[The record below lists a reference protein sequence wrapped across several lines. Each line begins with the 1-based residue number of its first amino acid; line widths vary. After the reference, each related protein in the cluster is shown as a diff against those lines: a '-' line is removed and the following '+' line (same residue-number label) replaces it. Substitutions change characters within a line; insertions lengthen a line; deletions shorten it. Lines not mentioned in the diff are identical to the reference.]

1 MIKMYP
7 TLNPAEEPT
16 PIPIEYVYFL
26 EDGERDISKPNR
38 YYFNFPQEWCTSN
51 RGESI
56 VGVRRIFMLARSRKI
71 EFTLGVRKYRRNEF
85 DKLKHDNPQFSYEQ
99 LFYHLEDEQK
109 SEVFININSWL
120 NRENDLREIWNDM
133 RAAIEAKFAEFNIGA
148 DIINKE
154 HNFNLDNQEL
164 KLSTKYSNLVT
175 EYQDLQKVIE
185 DLTNKIFNEK
195 DEKVKAKLQEELD
208 KKNEEDKMNIN
219 LRRNVQKEME
229 KIREEIKLSEQKP
242 TFIEEKEGLRQ
253 RDVQTDGYYNYS
265 ENHFTEIFYSP
276 TNGEILQGSKY
287 KNYYV
292 DLSISFRVRPKD
304 DLSPYRRYDFNDVFN
319 IGYEDFN
326 NNPWDY
332 MILIMY

>member
-1 MIKMYP
+1 SHGNMNY
-7 TLNPAEEPT
+7 TLFA
-16 PIPIEYVYFL
+16 
-26 EDGERDISKPNR
+26 D
-38 YYFNFPQEWCTSN
+38 
-51 RGESI
+51 
-56 VGVRRIFMLARSRKI
+56 
-71 EFTLGVRKYRRNEF
+71 
-85 DKLKHDNPQFSYEQ
+85 EQ

-164 KLSTKYSNLVT
+164 KLSTKYSNLIT

-195 DEKVKAKLQEELD
+195 DEKVKANLQKELD

-265 ENHFTEIFYSP
+265 KNHFTEIFYSP

-292 DLSISFRVRPKD
+292 DLSISFRVRPPNNK
-304 DLSPYRRYDFNDVFN
+304 SPYRRFDF
-319 IGYEDFN
+319 
-326 NNPWDY
+326 
-332 MILIMY
+332 